1 MMYLLLFESDPA
13 LLPKDMDEKKKQWL
27 GGIAMFREEMK
38 NGNITAMGLSVSGN
52 KGFILTNQSA
62 KQVFAKRL
70 QNLAVN
76 SKVIPMLSLEEAEDV
91 IKEL

>member
-1 MMYLLLFESDPA
+1 
-13 LLPKDMDEKKKQWL
+13 
-27 GGIAMFREEMK
+27 MFKEEMK

-76 SKVIPMLSLEEAEDV
+76 SKVIPMLSLE
-91 IKEL
+91 